1 MIIHISDRI
10 YKHFSETQ
18 KDKIR
23 EKIYKFAKEI
33 CANHS
38 NITSLSKGF
47 WARQIISC
55 PGRYKLRVSNK
66 DRIIFE
72 YGKTKDEIYF
82 LDYCNHDEQI
92 RTAKQ
97 IKNTLISELE
107 IDHSEFQEDSFDN
120 YMDKK
125 YQQMAFS
132 FIEDSNFSEA
142 AEFLKKAGDK
152 ENKKKANFIVV
163 NNYKNI
169 RNIFSDKEYRTELK
183 IILNGLIL
191 KESDLLYIFNRL
203 YSEYGLVLAPYY
215 MILYQAT
222 AITYFIKDA
231 PKNLFDYNK
240 KLSEQLSKDL
250 AGITNDFCIIGCFCI
265 KKQITKLEDNYIIDL
280 KSRKISTAKKNLD
293 YNEVWNL
300 APLPD
305 LFSDADN
312 KVNLTKK
319 LAKDNLDFIFS

>member
-1 MIIHISDRI
+1 MKVYISDKI
-10 YKHFSETQ
+10 YKYFSEIQ

-23 EKIYKFAKEI
+23 EKIYNFAEEI
-33 CANHS
+33 CASHS

-55 PGRYKLRVSNK
+55 PGRYKFRVSNK

-107 IDHSEFQEDSFDN
+107 IDHSEFQEDSFDD
-120 YMDKK
+120 YIDKK

-132 FIEDSNFSEA
+132 FIEDSNFTKA
-142 AEFLKKAGDK
+142 AEFFEKAGDK
-152 ENKKKANFIVV
+152 ENKKKVNFIVT
-163 NNYKNI
+163 NNYEDI
-169 RNIFSDKEYRTELK
+169 RSKFSNQEYRTELK
-183 IILNGLIL
+183 IVLDGLSL

-203 YSEYGLVLAPYY
+203 YSEYSLVLAPYY

-240 KLSEQLSKDL
+240 KLSTQLSKDL
-250 AGITNDFCIIGCFCI
+250 ASITNDFYIVGCFCV
-265 KKQITKLEDNYIIDL
+265 KKQITKLEDNYVVNL
-280 KSRKISTAKKNLD
+280 RSRKISISKKNLD
-293 YNEVWNL
+293 YNKVWSL
-300 APLPD
+300 APITD